1 MLGELKMPH
10 DELDELVALLARS
23 RQVLDH
29 YLVDEKT
36 ETMRDD
42 VAQICMAIDDA
53 LPDPARVT
61 IKIATRLERTAG
73 DVAA

>member
-1 MLGELKMPH
+1 MPH

-29 YLVDEKT
+29 YLVDEET

-42 VAQICMAIDDA
+42 VAQLCMAIDDA

-61 IKIATRLERTAG
+61 IKSAAHLERLTD